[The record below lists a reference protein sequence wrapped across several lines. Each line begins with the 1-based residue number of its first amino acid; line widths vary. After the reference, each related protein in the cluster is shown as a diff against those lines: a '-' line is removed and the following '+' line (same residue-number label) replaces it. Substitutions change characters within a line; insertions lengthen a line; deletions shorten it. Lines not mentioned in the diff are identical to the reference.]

1 MSYGAEL
8 DETVFR
14 KNGSYVTSSDSWPI
28 IGVINPNNFTDTT
41 DEIVVEAGESKAKI
55 KSALNKMLKTKS
67 SSRMILTELVGQ
79 FA

>member
-1 MSYGAEL
+1 MEL
-8 DETVFR
+8 NESVFR
-14 KNGSYVTSSDSWPI
+14 KTGSYVTTSDTWPI
-28 IGVINPNNFTDTT
+28 IGVLNPNNFSDTT
-41 DEIVVEAGESKAKI
+41 DEIEVEAGETKAKI